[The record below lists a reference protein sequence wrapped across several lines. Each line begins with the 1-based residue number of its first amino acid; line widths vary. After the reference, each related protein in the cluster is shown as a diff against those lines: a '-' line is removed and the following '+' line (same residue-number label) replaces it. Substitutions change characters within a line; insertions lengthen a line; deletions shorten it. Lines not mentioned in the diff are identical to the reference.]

1 VADIKMSDSQFGE
14 LHRDMSQLKAD
25 VAVVVERMEGIDK
38 AVISLAE
45 SQKMQTEIIADLREQ
60 RQLNASFGWRLD
72 KTDKEIENL
81 RGKLDLHD
89 KNIFDNKSKIADISL
104 KVGILIAA
112 VVAAYPQV
120 SSILKAL

>member
-1 VADIKMSDSQFGE
+1 
-14 LHRDMSQLKAD
+14 MSQLKAD